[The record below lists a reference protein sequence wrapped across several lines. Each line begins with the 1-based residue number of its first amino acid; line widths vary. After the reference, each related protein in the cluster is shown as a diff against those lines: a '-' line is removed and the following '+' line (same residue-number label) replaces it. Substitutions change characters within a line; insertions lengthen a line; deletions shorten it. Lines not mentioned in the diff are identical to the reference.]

1 MNDKKRM
8 ALAEMSA
15 LRPTIRPT
23 SRKNGAETAEQSTPA
38 GEKILCQTRFILPKS
53 RRIRPYRIFTRMRP
67 LVRVQ

>member
-23 SRKNGAETAEQSTPA
+23 SRKNGAETAERSAPA
-38 GEKILCQTRFILPKS
+38 GEEILWKTRLLPLKPCG
-53 RRIRPYRIFTRMRP
+53 RRPYQIFTHEA
-67 LVRVQ
+67 LVPSQ